1 MKRLMTVF
9 VKLELSADTMDGI
22 TAAAMEA
29 QSALKCDIAFHDK
42 ILGAFAAKMVEKGT
56 DQPDELTLF
65 DIVLET
71 TGISEKDFLKDRG
84 WAAAQARYMFAFY
97 ARRYL
102 EWGWERIAIAIE
114 RDRTTVIQGVR
125 GLVYL
130 TAGQPADAKNK
141 NTKMLHVKA
150 RLDRAIK
157 ARQDMERVQ
166 RKWAEAKK

>member
-1 MKRLMTVF
+1 MKRVMSVM
-9 VKLELSADTMDGI
+9 VKIELSADTLDGI
-22 TAAAMEA
+22 AAAAMEA
-29 QSALKCDIAFHDK
+29 QSELKCDIAFYDK
-42 ILGAFAAKMVEKGT
+42 ELGAYGAKMVEKGA

-71 TGISEKDFLKDRG
+71 TGLSEKQFVKDRG
-84 WAAAQARYMFAFY
+84 WPAAQARYMFAFY

-102 EWGWERIAIAIE
+102 EWGWNRVANAIE
-114 RDRTTVIQGVR
+114 RDRTTAIQGVK

-130 TAGQPADAKNK
+130 ISGQPADEKNK
-141 NTKMLHVKA
+141 NAKMTNAKS